1 MIMTDNSRMPFGKYK
16 GVPMEDV
23 EAAYLLRILNEG
35 FNGKAKK
42 EHITAVQ
49 KYAYDNQETLKE
61 EVKQFT
67 SMPMPEVL
75 EEDLIDVDNSIDFDI
90 FEQD

>member
-1 MIMTDNSRMPFGKYK
+1 MTDNSRMPFGKYK

>member
-1 MIMTDNSRMPFGKYK
+1 MTLTDTTPMPFGKYK

-49 KYAYDNQETLKE
+49 EYAYNNQAELKD
-61 EVKQFT
+61 EVERFAAV
-67 SMPMPEVL
+67 PMPEYDEM
-75 EEDLIDVDNSIDFDI
+75 EEIDECIDFDM
-90 FEQD
+90 FNEEN

>member
-1 MIMTDNSRMPFGKYK
+1 MTLTDTTPMPFGKYK

-23 EAAYLLRILNEG
+23 EAAYLLKILNEG

-42 EHITAVQ
+42 QHITAVQ
-49 KYAYDNQETLKE
+49 EYAYNNQEDLKE
-61 EVKQFT
+61 EVEQFA

-75 EEDLIDVDNSIDFDI
+75 EDDLIEVDNSIDYDI